1 MNVGANMNKNTTTNT
16 NTDTTTNDISTM
28 TYGFIGLGLIG
39 ASIAKALRRVHP
51 NCTIVA
57 FNRSENAR
65 TMAYNDGVANIVTG
79 QIDSSFSD
87 CDYIFLC
94 TPVEY
99 NCQYLESLK
108 DIIKPSCIITDVGSV
123 KANIHETV
131 IKLGMEANFIGGHP
145 MAGSEKTGYENA
157 TDRLLENAFY
167 AITPT
172 SFTTDDKLAEYKTIV
187 ESIGAISVILDYNDH
202 DYTVAGVSHL
212 PHIIAS
218 ELVNLVKN
226 SDSDAGYMKL
236 MAAGGFK
243 DITRIA
249 SSSPKMWEQICMTNT
264 DNLITMLND
273 YIDMLRHVEDRLV
286 ARDGAFIN
294 QMFTESRAYRDQ
306 FADRSS
312 SAILSTFR
320 LYVDIADEIGAL
332 SNVVA
337 LLSSHGLNI
346 KNLQI
351 ENNRENEEGVLSIKF
366 SDNQT
371 LDAASKLLTEAGY
384 NVYIR

>member
-1 MNVGANMNKNTTTNT
+1 MNDSNKLNSKN
-16 NTDTTTNDISTM
+16 NISSL

-39 ASIAKALRRVHP
+39 SSIAKALRRVHP
-51 NCTIVA
+51 QCTIVA
-57 FNRSENAR
+57 YNRSESAR
-65 TMAYNDGVANIVTG
+65 TMALADGVVNVATDKVDETFAN
-79 QIDSSFSD
+79 

-99 NCQYLESLK
+99 NCEYLATIK
-108 DIIKPSCIITDVGSV
+108 DIIKTDCVVTDVGSV
-123 KANIHETV
+123 KTNIHETV
-131 IKLGMEANFIGGHP
+131 IELGMEANFIGGHP

-172 SFTTDDKLAEYKTIV
+172 SLTTDDKLAEYKTIV
-187 ESIGAISVILDYNDH
+187 ETIGAIPVILDYKDH

-218 ELVNLVKN
+218 ELVNLVKA

-236 MAAGGFK
+236 IAAGGFK

-264 DNLITMLND
+264 DNLIKLLGD
-273 YIDMLRHVEDRLV
+273 YIDMLRHVQSRLE
-286 ARDGAFIN
+286 AKDGPFIN
-294 QMFTESRAYRDQ
+294 QMFAESREYREQ

-312 SAILSTFR
+312 SSILSAFR
-320 LYVDIADEIGAL
+320 LYVDIADEVGAL

-337 LLSSHGLNI
+337 LLSTNGLNI

-366 SDNQT
+366 SDNYT
-371 LDAASKLLTEAGY
+371 LNAASTLLTEAGY
-384 NVYIR
+384 KVYIR